1 MSRRHHR
8 KRAPDGKGA
17 TARWSSE
24 EAERETCGP
33 DVQKRRSRPTSR
45 GEVAPHTEPGFQ
57 AAEVN
62 GAGSMEDSCSYPGR
76 PPRLSVFEMLS
87 KPGRRPVTVGEGAEE
102 SAEVVVLAVE
112 ARGRGKPTVGT
123 REAFETRKDRTSR
136 NRETSVSS
144 RGRR

>member
-8 KRAPDGKGA
+8 KRDPDGKSV
-17 TARWSSE
+17 TARWGSE

-45 GEVAPHTEPGFQ
+45 GEVALHTEPGIQ

-62 GAGSMEDSCSYPGR
+62 DAGSMEGSRSYPGR
-76 PPRLSVFEMLS
+76 PPRPSDFERSS
-87 KPGRRPVTVGEGAEE
+87 KLGRRPATVGEGAEE
-102 SAEVVVLAVE
+102 SAEVVVLVVE
-112 ARGRGKPTVGT
+112 ARGCGNPTVMM
-123 REAFETRKDRTSR
+123 REAFDAGKDRTSR